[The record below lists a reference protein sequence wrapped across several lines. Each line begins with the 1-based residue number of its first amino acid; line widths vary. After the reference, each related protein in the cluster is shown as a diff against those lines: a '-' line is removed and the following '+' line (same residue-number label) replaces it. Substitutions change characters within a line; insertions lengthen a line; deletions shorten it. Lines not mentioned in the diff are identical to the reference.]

1 MERVLH
7 SFYSYWD
14 FSVLLI
20 LHTGKKNVVVE
31 KIYAVFCNKLCAAH
45 HRIIRFPLPMCF
57 FYDLFRGVGIILLGA
72 WWYLGDLDIINCL
85 S

>member
-1 MERVLH
+1 MEKGPINLEWKEY
-7 SFYSYWD
+7 FIAFILIGI

-45 HRIIRFPLPMCF
+45 HRIIRFPRPTCF
-57 FYDLFRGVGIILLGA
+57 FTISSDVLE
-72 WWYLGDLDIINCL
+72 
-85 S
+85 